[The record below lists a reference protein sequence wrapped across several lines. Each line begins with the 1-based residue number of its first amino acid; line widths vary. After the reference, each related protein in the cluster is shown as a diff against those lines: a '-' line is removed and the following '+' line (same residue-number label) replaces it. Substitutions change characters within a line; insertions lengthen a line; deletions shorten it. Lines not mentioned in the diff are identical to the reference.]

1 MHQRRTIK
9 NNIDNNLLYI
19 SKTEI
24 GDDFKTNYHSHP
36 NVEIILIIKGEGSI
50 ISKEKK
56 YSIKEKDLFIINTY
70 MDHYEISKNS
80 CQFMAIGI
88 DKFNAYL
95 KDDFNKKI
103 LHFSLKDEDYEKIY
117 SLYNIIY
124 IDSKN
129 DINDDVITNCFLSIL
144 SIIKRHINV
153 NFNSVAKSK
162 YSFLV
167 ANAIDII
174 ENNYY
179 SNITLN
185 DLSKRLSVAKSTLE
199 HQLKK
204 ETGYSIIEFKINC
217 QLEEACNL
225 LKITNMQISDIAME
239 AGFNNVSYFSKIFKK
254 KYQLTPKIYRE
265 LYKRTTNEHV

>member
-103 LHFSLKDEDYEKIY
+103 LHFSL
-117 SLYNIIY
+117 
-124 IDSKN
+124 N

-199 HQLKK
+199 HQFKK